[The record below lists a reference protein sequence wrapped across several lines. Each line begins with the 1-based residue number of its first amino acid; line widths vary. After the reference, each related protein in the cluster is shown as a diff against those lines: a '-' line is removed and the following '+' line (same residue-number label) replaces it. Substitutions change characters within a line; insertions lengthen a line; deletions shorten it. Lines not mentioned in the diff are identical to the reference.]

1 MAISVNTVYQ
11 TVLSILNK
19 EQRGYLT
26 PDEFNKIATQVQL
39 EIFEK
44 YFEDLN
50 QQIRVPQ
57 TDLDYADRFLNLDEK
72 IAIFKTFGE
81 ATYKQP
87 ASPPVLP
94 NGLTYFDLPTQ
105 DDYNSRNFVY
115 KIGTVTYTNAYGE
128 TVEVQRLSKTE
139 FYNIQRSPLTQA
151 TENFPTYLYEGLP
164 SGIQDGNQ
172 LDLEPYMA
180 LYVNPSTITSGINI
194 DYIRKPN
201 QVIWGFTVG
210 NRGQYLYNNA
220 KFDPGTGIGSLNF
233 ELDASE
239 QTTVI
244 LRVLAYAGIVIE
256 DPAIIQIASQQ
267 VQGREANK
275 RS

>member
-94 NGLTYFDLPTQ
+94 NGLTYFELPTQ
-105 DDYNSRNFVY
+105 DDYNTTNFVY

-139 FYNIQRSPLTQA
+139 FYNIHRSPLTQA
-151 TENFPTYLYEGLP
+151 TESFPTYLYEGLP
-164 SGIQDGNQ
+164 SGIQAGNP

-180 LYVNPSTITSGINI
+180 LYINPSTITSGVNV
-194 DYIRKPN
+194 DYIRKPG

-256 DPAIIQIASQQ
+256 DPSIIQIASQQ

-275 RS
+275 KS